1 MEATIIIKDRYMF
14 EDDEKTFIFHM
25 IGGHS
30 SIQIEPIK
38 YSLNQVVDSTLKYL
52 TPYEELQEPVDIHIG
67 DTWLKGLATADID
80 ELINTLVMLRE
91 DKLAKIGGT

>member
-1 MEATIIIKDRYMF
+1 MEATIIIKDRRMF

-30 SIQIEPIK
+30 SIQVEPIEYPLK
-38 YSLNQVVDSTLKYL
+38 QVVNSTLKYL
-52 TPYEELQEPVDIHIG
+52 TPYKEIQESVDIHIS
-67 DTWLKGLATADID
+67 DTWLKELTTADID

-91 DKLAKIGGT
+91 DKLAKLGG

>member
-30 SIQIEPIK
+30 SIQIEPVK
-38 YSLNQVVDSTLKYL
+38 QVVGSTLKYL
-52 TPYEELQEPVDIHIG
+52 TSYKELQESVDIHIG
-67 DTWLKGLATADID
+67 DTWLKELTTADID

-91 DKLAKIGGT
+91 DKLAKIGGV

>member
-1 MEATIIIKDRYMF
+1 MEATIIIKDRYML

-30 SIQIEPIK
+30 SIRIDPIEYPLK
-38 YSLNQVVDSTLKYL
+38 QVVNSALKYL
-52 TPYEELQEPVDIHIG
+52 TPYKETQESIDVHIS
-67 DTWLKGLATADID
+67 DTWLKELTTADID

-91 DKLAKIGGT
+91 DKLAKLGG